1 MKTMVKWADM
11 KKVGVPRRLWRR
23 AKTRMRPVAPAKNI
37 YRADDVSRV
46 LGLDPDLFERMK

>member
-23 AKTRMRPVAPAKNI
+23 AKTRMRPVPPAKNI
-37 YRADDVSRV
+37 YRADEVARI
-46 LGLDPDLFERMK
+46 LGLPLEVFERMK